1 MGIDYGTRK
10 TGISAT
16 DPLQIIVNGLETV
29 PTDKLQDF
37 LTDYL
42 TREEV
47 DKIVFGLPRHADG
60 NPTYLTPIVENF
72 AKKIK
77 SQFPE
82 IEIDFQDE
90 SFTSKQAKEIL
101 LQSGANK
108 KKRRDKT
115 QVDKISAV
123 LILQSYLKHI

>member
-10 TGISAT
+10 TGVSVT

-37 LTDYL
+37 LTEYL
-42 TREEV
+42 TSEEV

-60 NPTYLTPIVENF
+60 NPTYLTPIVEKF

-77 SQFPE
+77 NQFPR
-82 IEIDFQDE
+82 IEIDFQVSVFHDA
-90 SFTSKQAKEIL
+90 FH
-101 LQSGANK
+101 
-108 KKRRDKT
+108 
-115 QVDKISAV
+115 VPPV
-123 LILQSYLKHI
+123 L